1 MSWLE
6 HVFFR
11 RRRQEL
17 GDEGFL
23 RASLTLLGF
32 ALLLGL
38 VCFPLTYPARADGGG
53 PLSTNTP
60 LPTSILLAPSQ
71 LEAAATP
78 TVTGEVNTF
87 EIIIDSNQNATV
99 QPISPEGQAAISGLR
114 DSNSQD
120 TTAAREDEF
129 TSPLWVFGFVAFV
142 IFILVI
148 NSVARGLRS
157 RA

>member
-6 HVFFR
+6 HVFR
-11 RRRQEL
+11 KRQEI
-17 GDEGFL
+17 GGVGFL
-23 RASLTLLGF
+23 RASLALLGFGTLLGLICF
-32 ALLLGL
+32 LLTFPAL
-38 VCFPLTYPARADGGG
+38 ADGGE
-53 PLSTNTP
+53 PLPTITP

-71 LEAAATP
+71 LEAPATP
-78 TVTGEVNTF
+78 AATGEVNTF

-99 QPISPEGQAAISGLR
+99 QPLSPEGQAAISGLR
-114 DSNSQD
+114 DSNPQN

-129 TSPLWVFGFVAFV
+129 TSPLWVFGFLAFV

>member
-6 HVFFR
+6 DVSY
-11 RRRQEL
+11 RRRQEN
-17 GDEGFL
+17 GGMRFL
-23 RASLTLLGF
+23 RASLALLGF
-32 ALLLGL
+32 ATLLGL

-53 PLSTNTP
+53 PLPTNTP

-78 TVTGEVNTF
+78 IATGEVNTF

-99 QPISPEGQAAISGLR
+99 QPISPEGQAAISGMR
-114 DSNSQD
+114 DSNSQS

-129 TSPLWVFGFVAFV
+129 TSPLWVFGFLTLV
-142 IFILVI
+142 IFILI
-148 NSVARGLRS
+148 LNSVARGLRS